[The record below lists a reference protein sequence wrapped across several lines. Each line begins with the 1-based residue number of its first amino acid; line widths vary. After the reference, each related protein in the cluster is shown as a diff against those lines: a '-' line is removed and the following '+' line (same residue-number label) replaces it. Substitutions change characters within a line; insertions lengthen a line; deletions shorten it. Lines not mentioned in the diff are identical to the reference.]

1 MQNFINS
8 IPFYGQAFINGDDLN
23 SINICKKINRDIFTF
38 GLKNHNN
45 LYAKNI
51 ILYDKKMKFK
61 LIYNNQAYSLV
72 TNLIGNH
79 NVYNI
84 LAAISVCLHLDI
96 KITKVIQS
104 VATFFGVS
112 RRLDIHSDI
121 IINKKTIIAVD
132 DYGNHP
138 TEIKSTIETIKKIY
152 PKKNIIMVFQP
163 HRYSRTKSSWSYLV
177 KVLNSINNIILLPTY
192 SAGEKK
198 TIYDSKFLYKK
209 LTIKNKIYVKAIEQ
223 VIDVLKLRID
233 SKSILLL
240 QGAGDIKNIIN
251 ILHKNDTK

>member
-1 MQNFINS
+1 M
-8 IPFYGQAFINGDDLN
+8 
-23 SINICKKINRDIFTF
+23 
-38 GLKNHNN
+38 
-45 LYAKNI
+45 
-51 ILYDKKMKFK
+51 
-61 LIYNNQAYSLV
+61 
-72 TNLIGNH
+72 
-79 NVYNI
+79 
-84 LAAISVCLHLDI
+84 HLDI

-132 DYGNHP
+132 DYGHHP

-163 HRYSRTKSSWSYLV
+163 HRYSRTKNSWSYLV

-209 LTIKNKIYVKAIEQ
+209 LTIKNKIYVKTIEE
-223 VIDVLKLRID
+223 VIELLKLKID
-233 SKSILLL
+233 TKSVLLL